1 MEREQGLGIESLLK
15 SIGAFHKRFA
25 CFVSLIAEV
34 YEIEAMGLMGFMKF
48 FFVSGCEV
56 DTPSNEQESLIN

>member
-15 SIGAFHKRFA
+15 SIGAFHQRFA

-48 FFVSGCEV
+48 FCERM
-56 DTPSNEQESLIN
+56 